1 VRSGASGARDKADGA
16 LQAARVELAEADGT
30 IITTHSSEKLKRIA
44 AITGLDFARFTKSML
59 LAQGGFAAFLNAS
72 PNERAELLEELTGT
86 ELYGELSRRV
96 FEQARDSRQALQQLQ
111 TQAGAVDLL
120 DEAERDSMQQ
130 QLANAQQQQQLAEQ
144 QQNWRRHWTGAA
156 NWPSRKS
163 RCRAPVSSWT
173 ALARRSRPQPGSA
186 SNWPMAKRPARSCR
200 YTSNGRAASNAWC
213 RSAPICARRKKRCNR
228 TSGNGSS

>member
-1 VRSGASGARDKADGA
+1 
-16 LQAARVELAEADGT
+16 
-30 IITTHSSEKLKRIA
+30 
-44 AITGLDFARFTKSML
+44 ML

-111 TQAGAVDLL
+111 TQAGAVELL
-120 DEAERDSMQQ
+120 DEAEREACSSNWQTRSNSSNWPRSNKAGAGTG
-130 QLANAQQQQQLAEQ
+130 LAPPTGPAGRAGAERQSAAGQRSQAQQ
-144 QQNWRRHWTGAA
+144 AA
-156 NWPSRKS
+156 
-163 RCRAPVSSWT
+163 A
-173 ALARRSRPQPGSA
+173 GSA
-186 SNWPMAKRPARSCR
+186 SSWPMAKRPARSCR